1 MQIPAIASPY
11 DAALAARLDA
21 RINDKTKPL
30 GSLGALERLARQ
42 IGLIQ
47 GSDHPVLRQ
56 SAIVVCAGDH
66 GVTAE
71 GVSAYPQSV
80 TWQMVENFLAG
91 GAAINIFARQNE
103 CALYIVD
110 TGVNHDFGQRDGL
123 LDRKIAAGTANFCE
137 APAMTAPQCEAA
149 LQAGLQ
155 FAESLQADV
164 LGFGEMGIGNT
175 TAAAALMAAFTGAPV
190 QECVGAG
197 TGLDAQGVARK
208 ADAVTRALHLHAQA
222 STPLQRLAALG
233 GFEIAFMAGAMLGAA
248 QRRKV
253 VLIDGFIVTSA
264 LLVAAALQPA
274 VLEYCVFSHCSDEA
288 GHRRMLQYLGA
299 TPLMQLDLRLGEGTG
314 AALALPLL
322 RAAVNFL
329 ERMATFSSASVSE
342 KHV

>member
-1 MQIPAIASPY
+1 MQIPTLVSPH
-11 DAALAARLDA
+11 DADLAARLDA

-47 GSDHPVLRQ
+47 GSEHPSLRQ
-56 SAIVVCAGDH
+56 PAIVVCAGDH

-91 GAAINIFARQNE
+91 GAAINVFARQNQ

-110 TGVNHDFGQRDGL
+110 AGVNHDFGQRAGL
-123 LDRKIAAGTANFCE
+123 VDRKIAPGTANFCQG
-137 APAMTAPQCEAA
+137 PAMTMAQCEAA
-149 LQAGLQ
+149 LQAGIHFVDAL
-155 FAESLQADV
+155 EVDV

-175 TAAAALMAAFTGAPV
+175 TAAAALMAAFTGSAV
-190 QECVGAG
+190 ADCVGAG
-197 TGLDAQGVARK
+197 AGLDAQGMTRK
-208 ADAVTRALHLHAQA
+208 ADAITRALQLHAQA
-222 STPLQRLAALG
+222 HTPLERLAALG
-233 GFEIAFMAGAMLGAA
+233 GLEIAFMTGAMLRAA
-248 QRRKV
+248 QRRMV
-253 VLIDGFIVTSA
+253 LLIDGFIVTSA
-264 LLVAAALQPA
+264 LLVAQALQPA

-299 TPLMQLDLRLGEGTG
+299 HPLMQLDLRLGEGTG

-322 RAAVNFL
+322 RSAVNFL
-329 ERMATFSSASVSE
+329 ERMATFSSASVC
-342 KHV
+342 KQHG

>member
-1 MQIPAIASPY
+1 MQIPAIASPF
-11 DAALAARLDA
+11 DASLAARLEA

-110 TGVNHDFGQRDGL
+110 TGVNHDFGPRDGL
-123 LDRKIAAGTANFCE
+123 LDRKIAPGTANFCQG
-137 APAMTAPQCEAA
+137 PAMTAQQCQAA
-149 LQAGLQ
+149 LLAGLQ

-175 TAAAALMAAFTGAPV
+175 TAAAALMAAFTGVPV

-208 ADAVTRALHLHAQA
+208 ADAVTRALRLHAQA
-222 STPLQRLAALG
+222 SAPLERLAALG
-233 GFEIAFMAGAMLGAA
+233 GFEIAFMTGAMLGTA

-253 VLIDGFIVTSA
+253 ILIDGFIVTSA